1 MGKIKNVKIRLKLLI
16 FSLSAMALIILVW
29 LVSVYNADRI
39 KIGSDIYDEIMMT
52 NNLIADILP
61 PPEYIVEPYC
71 IALEYAVTSD
81 ADARKELLAYF
92 YELEAIYEERNLF
105 WNQQTIEDA
114 ELKKVYLEDSYTAAV
129 NFFAIFDEQV
139 VPAVEARD
147 SVQIQSSLE
156 NLKAAYQVHR
166 EAIDKTVTLAT
177 MWQNDAVETA
187 NNVET
192 QNSWIMIIIVLSALA
207 IGVVISYIISH
218 SMVLHVRY
226 ITKINEQIAQG
237 NLTTKIDQ
245 EQMTKDELGGI
256 VKTTQKLKEYMV
268 NIIGNINNTA
278 GFLTKASADLEQV
291 AEYTFSTT
299 KEIEKAISEI
309 AKGAAGQ
316 AESTEDASKQIMI
329 MGERIDSA
337 VNAVKLLH
345 ENANVMI
352 FSGNEAMNTLEQLN
366 TVNIKTK
373 AAIDLIYN
381 QTNETNEFA
390 QKIKEATNVITAI
403 AEETNLLSLNASIE
417 AARAGESGRGF
428 AVVADQIKKLAEQ
441 SSESAKQIEEIIR
454 ILIENSDKA
463 VVTMGDIKAVVELQ
477 NEDLEKTKDS
487 FNIVYEGISKSTTEV
502 NQISEITT
510 QLDQVRKRVIQIVGN
525 LTTIS
530 EENATITEETSA
542 STAQLMT
549 TMSRVDEE
557 VKSLKELAAQLSAN
571 ISMFQLS

>member
-1 MGKIKNVKIRLKLLI
+1 M
-16 FSLSAMALIILVW
+16 
-29 LVSVYNADRI
+29 
-39 KIGSDIYDEIMMT
+39 
-52 NNLIADILP
+52 
-61 PPEYIVEPYC
+61 
-71 IALEYAVTSD
+71 
-81 ADARKELLAYF
+81 
-92 YELEAIYEERNLF
+92 
-105 WNQQTIEDA
+105 
-114 ELKKVYLEDSYTAAV
+114 
-129 NFFAIFDEQV
+129 
-139 VPAVEARD
+139 
-147 SVQIQSSLE
+147 
-156 NLKAAYQVHR
+156 
-166 EAIDKTVTLAT
+166 
-177 MWQNDAVETA
+177 
-187 NNVET
+187 
-192 QNSWIMIIIVLSALA
+192 A

-352 FSGNEAMNTLEQLN
+352 FSGNEAMSTLEQLN

-487 FNIVYEGISKSTTEV
+487 FNIVYEGIAKSTTEV